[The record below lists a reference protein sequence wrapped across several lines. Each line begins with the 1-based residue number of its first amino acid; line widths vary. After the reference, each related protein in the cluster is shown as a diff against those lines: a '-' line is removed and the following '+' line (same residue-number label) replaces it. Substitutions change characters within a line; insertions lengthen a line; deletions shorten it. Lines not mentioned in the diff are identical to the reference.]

1 VGSGDVMDRP
11 EDSNSQKGSQR
22 ARRVKHRSGFFFLAA
37 PGVVFYTLAVLIPLA
52 LAVSYSFRDYNILSG
67 RGGWIGL
74 ANYAELLNDSD
85 FWGPFIYTLTLT
97 VFVAVVAN
105 VFGVALAAVL
115 NRPQRVF
122 HWLRTITFVPVILA
136 GVVIAYLWSTILT
149 DQGILNTTL
158 ASVGLDGLQQSWLGS
173 TRGAQLSVMIVSVW
187 PAIGFCTVVYLAGF
201 QAIPQELIEAAQIDG
216 ASPRQVFRRISW
228 PLLQPALLVNTP
240 IMMINGFKAYDISLV
255 LTGGGPVGATETA
268 ALRILRVGVEQNRA
282 GYASAAAVALLL
294 AVGLTAFFASRLAR
308 RAER

>member
-1 VGSGDVMDRP
+1 LRANAGDQRP
-11 EDSNSQKGSQR
+11 
-22 ARRVKHRSGFFFLAA
+22 ARRKQRVRHRSGFLFLAA
-37 PGVVFYTLAVLIPLA
+37 PGVAFYTLAVLIPLG
-52 LAVSYSFRDYNILSG
+52 LAVSYSLRDYNILTGSG
-67 RGGWIGL
+67 DWVGL
-74 ANYAELLNDSD
+74 DNYVELLDD
-85 FWGPFIYTLTLT
+85 GGFWGPFIYTLALT

-105 VFGVALAAVL
+105 AFGVALASVL

-149 DQGILNTTL
+149 DEGILNTTL
-158 ASVGLDGLQQSWLGS
+158 ASLGLDGLQHSWLGS
-173 TRGAQLSVMIVSVW
+173 TRGAQLSVMVVSVW

-216 ASPRQVFRRISW
+216 ASPPQVFWRISW

-240 IMMINGFKAYDISLV
+240 VMMINGFKAYDISLV

-282 GYASAAAVALLL
+282 GYASALAVVLLL
-294 AVGLTAFFASRLAR
+294 AVGLTALFASRLAR
-308 RAER
+308 RTEV